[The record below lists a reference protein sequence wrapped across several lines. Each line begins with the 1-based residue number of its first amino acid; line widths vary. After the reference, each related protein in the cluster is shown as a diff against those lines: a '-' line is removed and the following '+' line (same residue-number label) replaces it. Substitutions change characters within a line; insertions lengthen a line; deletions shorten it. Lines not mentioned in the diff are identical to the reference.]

1 MIAGAGDGAAR
12 ERIRHSLRESPRRVD
27 FSAAA
32 VRGDGGGLG
41 GKPVKFSRLYYRT
54 RRGGYTAVTGGH
66 AAGCGA
72 GFAGYRRRNR
82 ERVLTGRSIGGAV

>member
-12 ERIRHSLRESPRRVD
+12 ERIRHSLGESPRRVD

-54 RRGGYTAVTGGH
+54 RRAGDTGVSVAVTE
-66 AAGCGA
+66 AGQ
-72 GFAGYRRRNR
+72 RNV
-82 ERVLTGRSIGGAV
+82 ERASRMGRIEPLERLRSIS